1 MEKASLLRLRIGASE
16 RQNVLDHRGFG
27 KKGETWTQQS
37 VRKAGGEKTPES
49 SLDRQARWH
58 SGRVSKPVFLR
69 IDFCVQNVP
78 SNSPVGLRSSRV
90 FFNQEPSSEVGTYA
104 TSLTRN
110 QMRSKELLRVIQEY
124 WSAIESG

>member
-1 MEKASLLRLRIGASE
+1 VEKASLLRLRIGASE
-16 RQNVLDHRGFG
+16 RQNLLDHSGLG
-27 KKGETWTQQS
+27 KKGGTWTQQS
-37 VRKAGGEKTPES
+37 VRKEGGEKTPES

-58 SGRVSKPVFLR
+58 SGRASKPIFLR
-69 IDFCVQNVP
+69 IDFCVQNVS
-78 SNSPVGLRSSRV
+78 SNSPVGLRSSRG

-110 QMRSKELLRVIQEY
+110 HMSSKELLRVIQEY